1 MRARFI
7 GDPRNGGEGASAL
20 SFAGVEFVK
29 GEWTDVPEA
38 FAAKIAGHSHFEAD
52 ANDDEEADEVAAV
65 RAHLDELG
73 VAYHPRLG
81 LTKLTAL
88 LDEATA
94 PPPPPPPSDIEA

>member
-20 SFAGVEFVK
+20 SFAGVAFVK
-29 GEWTDVPEA
+29 GEWSDVPDA
-38 FAAKIAGHSHFEAD
+38 FAAKLAGNNHFEVD
-52 ANDDEEADEVAAV
+52 ANEDEEADEITAV
-65 RAHLDELG
+65 RAQLDELG

-94 PPPPPPPSDIEA
+94 PPPPPSDTED